1 MAMIKCVAAPI
12 VARNLVLRTGA
23 DHDPKDRVG
32 LASLTAEMLESRTML
47 SVTGTPFYT
56 ADTSQP
62 AYVHEWYESKATR
75 VTWRASEKNKF
86 NFFADP
92 QRDCHCPANVASGNV
107 NAPEAFF
114 SYKLTP
120 AGLYQASWNY
130 PRTNR
135 LLFEAGA
142 GMVYGSW
149 PTYSEPIFGVHPN
162 DIAITDSTLGITYN
176 APVAGSINPIKDVP
190 RWSQRGT
197 MSYVTGTHNMKFG
210 VTDEQA
216 FNDESRS
223 RNNQVDGLNYDF
235 LNAKPIRLQYYGLPF
250 LQILQMLS

>member
-1 MAMIKCVAAPI
+1 M
-12 VARNLVLRTGA
+12 
-23 DHDPKDRVG
+23 
-32 LASLTAEMLESRTML
+32 
-47 SVTGTPFYT
+47 
-56 ADTSQP
+56 
-62 AYVHEWYESKATR
+62 
-75 VTWRASEKNKF
+75 
-86 NFFADP
+86 
-92 QRDCHCPANVASGNV
+92 

-142 GMVYGSW
+142 ESVYGSW
-149 PTYSEPIFGVHPN
+149 PTYSEPIFGVDPT

-197 MSYVTGTHNMKFG
+197 MSYVTGTHAFKTGFQLEEMVQDVSTIVSGGRTWRTRSTTGCRRASRSGPPPYLQRANNKDFG
-210 VTDEQA
+210 FFAQDQWTVKRLTLNYGLRYDMFKGLIPAQHVDATPRWVPARDYAQVNNVPSGRIGTRAEA
-216 FNDESRS
+216 WRGTSRETARRRSRS
-223 RNNQVDGLNYDF
+223 RWGATSPKEARRSPL
-235 LNAKPIRLQYYGLPF
+235 A
-250 LQILQMLS
+250 